1 MEHLNISLTQHDAT
15 EKPPVHLP
23 NSGGCTH
30 PQLDIKSTNG
40 YETPKDKYSIHSEGA
55 TDNELNWFDGRD
67 LNSRGL
73 AKEIETT
80 YAYPSGSLRMVH
92 LLARKHHLR
101 THG

>member
-1 MEHLNISLTQHDAT
+1 MTQLKNHQSISQTVAAAHII
-15 EKPPVHLP
+15 
-23 NSGGCTH
+23 
-30 PQLDIKSTNG
+30 QLDIKSTNG
-40 YETPKDKYSIHSEGA
+40 YEPPKDKYSIHSEGA